1 MTSWDWVVFALYF
14 TGILYLGAHLHRRT
28 SGIEGFF
35 LADRGLPGWAIGLSV
50 MATQA
55 SAITFIGTTG
65 QAHDHGMGFIQ
76 VYLSQPLVMV
86 VLCVFFVPFF
96 YRSRVFTAYE
106 FLEKR
111 FDAKTRSLTSF
122 LFLISRGIAAGIVL
136 YAPAVVLSVILGWDE
151 RATILVM
158 GLITVLYTVAGGIAA
173 VIWTDVLQMLM
184 MFAGIGA
191 VLVTLF
197 AELPA
202 GVGLPEV
209 IYIGGLNQMWN
220 SIDLCWD
227 LSNTYTL
234 WSGLLGGF
242 FLALAYFGCDQSQ
255 VQRYLTATSL
265 EQSRLALIFN
275 AFLKVPMQFFVL
287 AIGVLL
293 FVFYHFEPSPLI
305 FNPAEAQA
313 VEQSVHQQRFSLLQN
328 RFQEAQQG
336 RREATLQLLEARAS
350 GRDVEAWRRQISH
363 HEKELT
369 ALRTESKL
377 LVQEVQGHASTD
389 VNYIFPSYL
398 VQYLPAGILGLVL
411 AVLFAA
417 AMSSLDSEL
426 TALSSSTIV
435 DFYRRY
441 WMRKA
446 SQRHYLRI
454 SRLATLMWGLFAV
467 LVALYA
473 GRLGSL
479 IEAVNRVGSY
489 FYGSL
494 LGVFLLAFLVRKS
507 SGNGAFVGLI
517 IGMLSV
523 FLVSLLTDISWLY
536 YNIVGAL
543 TVLFV
548 GIVYDWFR
556 TFRSR
561 LLALLLLAVLIL
573 PTSLYGQMELPAD
586 RGVSGYGLALRKL
599 PTIGSLLYITA
610 HPDDENNAV
619 LAKVSRGMGMRTALL
634 SLTRGDGGQNEIGPE
649 LFEALGI
656 LRMEELMA
664 VHQLDGAQQFFTR
677 AFDFGYSFS
686 VEETFE
692 KWGRREILDDMVRV
706 IRRFRPTVVLALN
719 PEGAGGGQHHQASA
733 RLARE
738 AVRLAALASHY
749 PDHLREGLR
758 PWKSP
763 RLYHALA
770 PGLMSRTAKSSARAG
785 PGVRIELG
793 VFDPL
798 LGETY
803 AELGAR
809 ARSLHRCQGMH
820 VLPDPG
826 PATTYFQDG
835 GAVPE
840 GDNFFTGLDMSLAAI
855 AHYAP
860 ELASGLELLRLRA
873 ERAQSEFDCSNYS
886 YSVRAVLKGL
896 QIVRELQLSTSEPE
910 AQFLLREK
918 EKDFLQAAQKGHFI
932 HFEALATDLAD
943 PGVIPGQPFQ
953 VAVRFLNRSK
963 LELPPPEI
971 SLLLPPGWTAVRQK
985 EEGSSTFFQVK
996 PAASAEYTQAHWYR
1010 EDPEDSRFKVRN
1022 GFAGTEPWGPSL
1034 LRAQVRFAS
1043 NHTPVSLETPVH
1055 FQWFDASS
1063 GKGRRTEIRVI
1074 PELSVRLEPPIA
1086 ALNLSNPK
1094 PVLLRVV
1101 VRNNSPGPNQA
1112 AVELETPPGWS
1123 VLPQAA
1129 SLDFRYENQSMTVT
1143 FRAQSPAK
1151 LASGSYRLSAVART
1165 VHRSYRQGY
1174 HTIDY
1179 PHIQTRN
1186 FYRPAT
1192 TLVRTLEVQLPPG
1205 LRVGYVR
1212 GVGDKV
1218 DVASVQL
1225 GAQLVYL
1232 EEEDLASAD
1241 LDSFD
1246 AIVTGV
1252 RAYLNRDDLR
1262 AHNQRLLEYVRR
1274 GGHLVV
1280 QYNKYEFL
1288 RERYAPYP
1296 MRMGRPADRVTDE
1309 SSAVRILEP
1318 EHPLFHWPNALAPG
1332 DWTDWVQER
1341 GLYFWGEWDDRYRP
1355 LLELRDPFE
1364 YNREPQR
1371 GALLIAEFGEG
1382 TYVYTG
1388 LSFFRQLPAGVPGAY
1403 RLWANLL
1410 SLGRRSR
1417 DCESPRPG
1425 SKSSQATDRCP
1436 VEAGFRNARFQHRI
1450 QRCFRSGSS
1459 ACPTSEN
1466 LRCLT
1471 P

>member
-1 MTSWDWVVFALYF
+1 MTSWDWLVFALYF
-14 TGILYLGAHLHRRT
+14 SGILYLGARLHRRT
-28 SGIEGFF
+28 SGLEGFF
-35 LADRGLPGWAIGLSV
+35 LAGRGLPGWAIGLSV

-65 QAHDHGMGFIQ
+65 QSYDAGMGFIQ

-86 VLCVFFVPFF
+86 VLCAFFVPFF

-122 LFLISRGIAAGIVL
+122 LFLISRGLAAGIVL

-158 GLITVLYTVAGGIAA
+158 GVVTVLYTVAGGIAA

-184 MFAGIGA
+184 MFAGIAA

-202 GVGLPEV
+202 GVGLSEV
-209 IYIGGLNQMWN
+209 VYIGGLNQMWN
-220 SIDLCWD
+220 SIDLSWD

-265 EQSRLALIFN
+265 DQSRLALIFN

-287 AIGVLL
+287 SIGVLL
-293 FVFYHFEPSPLI
+293 FVFYHFEPAPLI
-305 FNPAEAQA
+305 FNPAEARA
-313 VEQSVHQQRFSLLQN
+313 VESSSHQQRFSRLQHQ
-328 RFQEAQQG
+328 FLEAQQG
-336 RREATLQLLEARAS
+336 RRQATLQLLEARAS
-350 GRDVEAWRRQISH
+350 GQDLEAWRRQIRR
-363 HEKELT
+363 HEKDLT
-369 ALRTESKL
+369 ALRKESKG
-377 LVQEVQGHASTD
+377 LVQEVQGRASTD

-398 VQYLPAGILGLVL
+398 VQYLPAGILGLML

-426 TALSSSTIV
+426 TALSSATIV

-441 WMRKA
+441 WVKKA
-446 SQRHYLRI
+446 SEHHYLRV
-454 SRLATLMWGLFAV
+454 SRLATLMWGVFAV

-517 IGMLSV
+517 IGMFSV
-523 FLVSLLTDISWLY
+523 FAVSILTDISWLY
-536 YNIVGAL
+536 YNVVGAL
-543 TVLFV
+543 TVLFI
-548 GIVYDWFR
+548 GIAYDWFR
-556 TFRSR
+556 ALPGRA
-561 LLALLLLAVLIL
+561 LALLLLTGLIL
-573 PTSLYGQMELPAD
+573 SGSLYGQVELPAD

-599 PTIGSLLYITA
+599 PTSGSLLYITA

-619 LAKVSRGMGMRTALL
+619 LVKVGRGLGMRTALL

-656 LRMEELMA
+656 LRTEELMA
-664 VHQLDGAQQFFTR
+664 VHRLDGARQFFTR

-692 KWGRREILDDMVRV
+692 KWGKEVLDDLVRV
-706 IRRFRPTVVLALN
+706 IRQFRPTVALALN
-719 PEGAGGGQHHQASA
+719 PEGTGGGQHHQASA
-733 RLARE
+733 RLARQ
-738 AVRLAALASHY
+738 AVDLAASGSHY
-749 PDHLREGLR
+749 PDHLRAGLR

-770 PGLMSRTAKSSARAG
+770 PGPMRRAVERGESEG
-785 PGVRIELG
+785 PGLRIELG
-793 VFDPL
+793 IFDRL

-809 ARSLHRCQGMH
+809 ARSLHRCQGMN

-826 PATTYFQDG
+826 PAAAYFQYADPDLETDG
-835 GAVPE
+835 
-840 GDNFFTGLDMSLAAI
+840 DDFFAGLDVSLSAI
-855 AHYAP
+855 AGHAP
-860 ELASGLELLRLRA
+860 EIASGVQLLDQRA
-873 ERAQSEFDCSNYS
+873 RRAQAEFDLSNYPD
-886 YSVRAVLKGL
+886 SVRAVLEGL
-896 QIVRELQLSTSEPE
+896 QIVRELQRDTSEPE
-910 AQFLLREK
+910 ARFLLKAK
-918 EKDFLQAAQKGHFI
+918 EKDFLQAARKGHFI
-932 HFEALATDLAD
+932 HLEALATGLAD
-943 PGVIPGQPFQ
+943 AGVMPGQAFQ
-953 VAVRFLNRSK
+953 VEVRFLNRSE
-963 LELPPPEI
+963 LELGDTETTLSAPA
-971 SLLLPPGWTAVRQK
+971 GWGVARQK
-985 EEGSSTFFQVK
+985 QEGSSVFFQVT
-996 PAASAEYTQAHWYR
+996 PASSAPYTQAPWYR
-1010 EDPEDSRFKVRN
+1010 DDPEDSRYQART
-1022 GFAGTEPWGPSL
+1022 GFSGTEPWGSPL
-1034 LRAQVRFAS
+1034 LRAKVRFVS
-1043 NHTPVSLETPVH
+1043 NQTPVTLEAPVQ
-1055 FQWFDASS
+1055 FQWFDASA
-1063 GKGRRTEIRVI
+1063 GRERRTEIHVI
-1074 PELSVRLEPPIA
+1074 PELSVRLEPAVA
-1086 ALNLSNPK
+1086 ALNLSHPK
-1094 PVLLRVV
+1094 AVLLRAV

-1143 FRAQSPAK
+1143 FKARPPDQ
-1151 LASGSYRLSAVART
+1151 LAAGSYRLSAVART
-1165 VHRSYRQGY
+1165 VHKGYRQGF

-1192 TLVRTLEVQLPPG
+1192 TLVRAFEVRLSAD
-1205 LRVGYVR
+1205 LKVGYVR
-1212 GVGDKV
+1212 GVGDQV
-1218 DVASVQL
+1218 DAASAQL

-1252 RAYLNRDDLR
+1252 RAYLNRHDLR
-1262 AHNQRLLEYVRR
+1262 THNQRLLEYVRR

-1288 RERYAPYP
+1288 REQYAPYP

-1309 SSAVRILEP
+1309 HSSVRVLQP
-1318 EHPLFHWPNALAPG
+1318 EHPLFQWPNPLAAG
-1332 DWTDWVQER
+1332 DWNGWVQER
-1341 GLYFWGEWDDRYRP
+1341 GLYFWGEWDQRYRP
-1355 LLELRDPFE
+1355 LLELQDPFE
-1364 YNREPQR
+1364 YNSGPKR
-1371 GALLIAEFGEG
+1371 GALLIAQHGDG

-1410 SLGRRSR
+1410 SLGRRSQ
-1417 DCESPRPG
+1417 D
-1425 SKSSQATDRCP
+1425 
-1436 VEAGFRNARFQHRI
+1436 
-1450 QRCFRSGSS
+1450 
-1459 ACPTSEN
+1459 
-1466 LRCLT
+1466 
-1471 P
+1471 